1 MKREPNNEMD
11 LFLRKLVRESKT
23 SPVSEGNGTS
33 DSVTEKHL
41 DADELNAY
49 AENALPASTRTRY
62 TEHLADCTRCRQI
75 VSQLSLAAGVG
86 ITKTPAVAP
95 APFGLR
101 AFLSSL
107 FSPMVLRYAVPAVS
121 LLAFASIGFFVLRS
135 PTYQLARR
143 SPETATQAVQNQP
156 ASSPAFVD
164 RYSENTNTKA
174 ATGEPVENKAEAQ
187 RGLAD
192 DSKSNRQNTG
202 KPKPQSVAVDQ
213 IQSESAP
220 PNTNATPGQVA
231 ETVTVQ
237 EQPVVSHDKVAQQKG
252 APATSPAS
260 GAATTTAA
268 DDEAAKAPAKL
279 VKEKE
284 SEKSA
289 NRSFGYAVGG
299 VGGPSNT
306 KNEVNATRSKMSE
319 ENAPINGRRDV
330 ADKAEK
336 KDDKDQKETRSVAGR
351 RFRKEGSMWIDT
363 AFDSSKRTVN
373 VGRDSEQYRSLVADE
388 PEIKTIA
395 EQLSGEVIVVW
406 KGTAYRIR

>member
-23 SPVSEGNGTS
+23 SPVSEGNETS
-33 DSVTEKHL
+33 EAATEKHL
-41 DADELNAY
+41 DADEMNAY
-49 AENALPASTRTRY
+49 AENALPVSTRARY

-75 VSQLSLAAGVG
+75 VSQLSLAAGIMV
-86 ITKTPAVAP
+86 TKTPAVTSTP
-95 APFGLR
+95 SGLK

-107 FSPMVLRYAVPAVS
+107 FSPMVLRYAVPAVT

-143 SPETATQAVQNQP
+143 SPEGATQVAQNQP
-156 ASSPAFVD
+156 ESSPAFVD
-164 RYSENTNTKA
+164 RSSSNTNTKV
-174 ATGEPVENKAEAQ
+174 ATDERVENKAEAQ

-192 DSKSNRQNTG
+192 DSQSNRQNTE
-202 KPKPQSVAVDQ
+202 KPKPQSAAVDQ
-213 IQSESAP
+213 IQAESAP
-220 PNTNATPGQVA
+220 ANTKAIPGQVA

-237 EQPVVSHDKVAQQKG
+237 EQPVVSHDKVAQQKVE
-252 APATSPAS
+252 PATSSATANLTGAS
-260 GAATTTAA
+260 
-268 DDEAAKAPAKL
+268 DDQAAKAPAK
-279 VKEKE
+279 VAKEKE

-306 KNEVNATRSKMSE
+306 KNEVNAARSRVAE
-319 ENAPINGRRDV
+319 EDAPINGRRDV
-330 ADKAEK
+330 ADKFEK
-336 KDDKDQKETRSVAGR
+336 KADKDEKETRSVAGR
-351 RFRKEGSMWIDT
+351 RFRKEGSMWVDT
-363 AFDSSKRTVN
+363 AFDSSKRTVK
-373 VGRDSEQYRSLVADE
+373 VARDSEQYRSLVADE